1 MGPIEEILECISNRR
16 HGGANVDIAATHLSY
31 IYQKMNNNMLVSHFH
46 KLVLVNVVNCCS
58 IRILYYL
65 ITVYKWKNNNAI
77 QLENF
82 PAASSIQQQ
91 QQQQH
96 PP

>member
-1 MGPIEEILECISNRR
+1 MGPIEEILECILNRR
-16 HGGANVDIAATHLSY
+16 HGGANGDIAATHLSY
-31 IYQKMNNNMLVSHFH
+31 IYQKINHNILASSI
-46 KLVLVNVVNCCS
+46 KTIVVQCWPL
-58 IRILYYL
+58 RIDPYL
-65 ITVYKWKNNNAI
+65 ITVYKWKNSNAI

-91 QQQQH
+91 QQQQQ

>member
-16 HGGANVDIAATHLSY
+16 HGGAIGDIAATHLSY
-31 IYQKMNNNMLVSHFH
+31 IYQKINNNMLAIFIN
-46 KLVLVNVVNCCS
+46 LINVVQYYPL
-58 IRILYYL
+58 RIAPYL